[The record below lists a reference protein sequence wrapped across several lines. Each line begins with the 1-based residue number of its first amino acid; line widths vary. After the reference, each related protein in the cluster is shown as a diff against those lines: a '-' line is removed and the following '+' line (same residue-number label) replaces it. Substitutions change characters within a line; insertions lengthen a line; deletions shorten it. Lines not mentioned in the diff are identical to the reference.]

1 MTQKLTALYFWFL
14 SVLEYFEGLGPLALR
29 LFLVP
34 VMAESGWR
42 KLSGRGAGS
51 FFERLGIPF
60 PDFTAALTGLV
71 EFGGAILLLL
81 GLATRLISIPL
92 MIVMLVAGF
101 LVHGSNG
108 WLTLSDG
115 NSWLANERVMEA
127 QPKKA
132 EIRRIV
138 KEHGDY
144 SYLTSNGSITILNNG
159 MQFAITYFVMLLALL
174 YTGGGKYVSLDYWIR
189 RRFHPPDLNAPT

>member
-1 MTQKLTALYFWFL
+1 MIKKLSDLYFWFL
-14 SVLEYFEGLGPLALR
+14 KQLEHIEGLGPLALR

-34 VMAESGWR
+34 VFAEAGWR
-42 KLSGRGAGS
+42 KLAGRGAGS

-60 PDFTAALTGLV
+60 PDFMAALTGLV
-71 EFGGAILLLL
+71 EFGGAILLLI

-92 MIVMLVAGF
+92 MVTMLVAGF
-101 LVHGSNG
+101 LVHGANG

-115 NSWLANERVMEA
+115 NSWLANERVEQA
-127 QPKKA
+127 QPKRA

-144 SYLTSNGSITILNNG
+144 EHLTSNGSITILNNG
-159 MQFAITYFVMLLALL
+159 MQLAITYFVMLLALL
-174 YTGGGKYVSLDYWIR
+174 FTGGGRYVSLDYWIR
-189 RRFHPPDLNAPT
+189 RRFDPLRHPPT

>member
-1 MTQKLTALYFWFL
+1 MTEKLSALYSWFL
-14 SVLEYFEGLGPLALR
+14 SVLEHFEGLGPLALR

-42 KLSGRGAGS
+42 KLSGGAGS

-60 PDFTAALTGLV
+60 PDFTAALTGIV

-92 MIVMLVAGF
+92 MVVMLVAGF

-115 NSWLANERVMEA
+115 NSWLANERVVEA

-144 SYLTSNGSITILNNG
+144 EYLTSNGSITILNNG

-189 RRFHPPDLNAPT
+189 RRFYPPDIAGRT